1 MIETSSA
8 DAILS
13 RNLTRNFVFN
23 VLDGT
28 AFVFGVSLI
37 SRYTVLPLFVSQL
50 SDERWLQG
58 LIPALTYTGWFLPA
72 LFMAPFVASRP
83 RRKPLL
89 QIATL
94 GERLP
99 YLALGL
105 ILLFWPAPSNTAL
118 LILLFT
124 IYGIYTFSGGIAM
137 IAWQDLIARLIP
149 ERRWGTFFGLQF
161 GLGGVLG
168 TAGALLATAILA
180 TWPFPQNFGIL
191 ALICFGAQVVSYIF
205 LSLTVEPPQQ
215 VAPRQPMLAF
225 LGGVGPLLRRNH
237 AFRRYLFCR
246 AAIALGLVGHSFLTA
261 AALER
266 YHPSPSEIGVFTGVL
281 VAVQALAQLGLGA
294 LSDRWGHKQVLEL
307 STGVG
312 MLALLLAVFAP
323 TVTWFLLIFALVGIA
338 QAGYQLAGFT
348 LVFSFSTP
356 AERPTY
362 IGVANTTLAPVAA
375 LGPLLAGWLADLAS
389 YNALFVALLA
399 IGTIGLLGLHW
410 SVPAPVREA
419 PAVTGE

>member
-1 MIETSSA
+1 MSDSA
-8 DAILS
+8 DNILT
-13 RNLTRNFVFN
+13 RHLTRNFIFN

-37 SRYTVLPLFVSQL
+37 SRYTVLPLLVSQL

-83 RRKPLL
+83 RRKPMI

-99 YLALGL
+99 FLALGL
-105 ILLFWPAPSNTAL
+105 ILLLSPEMSSTTL

-137 IAWQDLIARLIP
+137 IAWQDFIARLIP

-168 TAGALLATAILA
+168 TAGAVLAAAILA
-180 TWPFPQNFGIL
+180 GFPFPQNFGIL
-191 ALICFGAQVVSYIF
+191 ALICFGAQVISYIF
-205 LSLTVEPPQQ
+205 LSLTIEPPQT

-225 LGGVGPLLRRNH
+225 LGGVGPLLRRNL

-266 YHPSPSEIGVFTGVL
+266 FHPTPAEIGVFTGVL

-294 LSDRWGHKQVLEL
+294 LADRWGHKQVLEL

-312 MLALLLAVFAP
+312 MLALLLAVLAP
-323 TVTWFLLIFALVGIA
+323 AVGWFLLIFAMVGVA

-375 LGPLLAGWLADLAS
+375 LGPLLAGWMADLSS
-389 YNALFVALLA
+389 YNTLFLALMV
-399 IGTIGLLGLHW
+399 IGMIGLLGLHW

-419 PAVTGE
+419 PVVTSE

>member
-1 MIETSSA
+1 MSDSA
-8 DAILS
+8 DVILT
-13 RNLTRNFVFN
+13 RNLTRNFILN

-37 SRYTVLPLFVSQL
+37 SRYTVLPLLVSQL
-50 SDERWLQG
+50 SGERWLQG

-83 RRKPLL
+83 RRKPLIL
-89 QIATL
+89 TATL

-105 ILLFWPAPSNTAL
+105 ILLLWPGLSSTAL

-124 IYGIYTFSGGIAM
+124 IYGIYTFSGGVAM
-137 IAWQDLIARLIP
+137 IAWLDFIARLIP

-168 TAGALLATAILA
+168 TAGAALAAAILA
-180 TWPFPQNFGIL
+180 SWPFPQSFGIL

-205 LSLTVEPPQQ
+205 LSLTIEPPQP

-225 LGGVGPLLRRNH
+225 LGGVAPLLRRNH

-266 YHPSPSEIGVFTGVL
+266 FHPSPSEIALFTGVL

-294 LSDRWGHKQVLEL
+294 LADRWGHKQVLEL
-307 STGVG
+307 STSVG
-312 MLALLLAVFAP
+312 MLALLLAVLAP
-323 TVTWFLLIFALVGIA
+323 AVSWFLVIFGLVGIA

-375 LGPLLAGWLADLAS
+375 LGPLLAGWLAEFS
-389 YNALFVALLA
+389 GYNALFVALLA

-410 SVPAPVREA
+410 SVAAPAREA
-419 PAVTGE
+419 PAASE